1 MFIKR
6 NNTWFPVILPLSA
19 GEGDGVTDTGG
30 AGAGGNQVSA
40 GDTLDSLLSQYASSS
55 SGGDGT
61 QGQQQQ
67 SGGDGQQQQQQ
78 QQNGAQGQQSQ
89 QQDTQGQQGQQTQA
103 QLDEQRRNFAFGQ
116 MRQQI
121 NDLSGILGRIAQANG
136 IQYTST
142 QDLISKL
149 NDDALAKLSQKQ
161 NIPVELLREMDAL
174 RAGQQQWQQ
183 SQREQ
188 VAFAGFQTLMS
199 QYGLSQD
206 DLKAFAVE
214 LDGAGKNPFTQNI
227 NVVDE
232 YRLRHFDDIVA
243 KRVDTAVKEAL
254 AKSSAADTHSSTP
267 GTQQGAG
274 SGDGGQKITTL
285 EGLNN
290 LLKDFEAQLLI
301 KYKERKVKTYGNSI
315 KFNSRH

>member
-6 NNTWFPVILPLSA
+6 HDTSFPVILPLSA
-19 GEGDGVTDTGG
+19 TGEGDGVTDTGG
-30 AGAGGNQVSA
+30 TGASGTQTA
-40 GDTLDSLLSQYASSS
+40 GDTLDSLLNQYSQSST
-55 SGGDGT
+55 GGDGT
-61 QGQQQQ
+61 QGQQQQQQ

-78 QQNGAQGQQSQ
+78 GQSGDQGQQSQ
-89 QQDTQGQQGQQTQA
+89 QQGQQGQQTQA
-103 QLDEQRRNFAFGQ
+103 QLEEQRRNFAFGQ
-116 MRQQI
+116 LRQE
-121 NDLSGILGRIAQANG
+121 NNELANILGKIAQANG
-136 IQYTST
+136 IQYTNT
-142 QDLISKL
+142 RDLMGKL
-149 NDDALAKLSQKQ
+149 NDDAISKLAQKQ
-161 NIPVELLREMDAL
+161 NVPVELLREVDAL

-188 VAFAGFQTLMS
+188 VAYAGFQTLMS

-214 LDGAGKNPFTQNI
+214 LDGAGRNPFTQDI

-254 AKSSAADTHSSTP
+254 AKSSAADSHSSTP
-267 GTQQGAG
+267 GAQQGAG
-274 SGDGGQKITTL
+274 GGEGGQKITTQ

-290 LLKDFEAQLLI
+290 FLKGFEA
-301 KYKERKVKTYGNSI
+301 
-315 KFNSRH
+315 

>member
-1 MFIKR
+1 MFIKK
-6 NNTWFPVILPLSA
+6 NNTVFPVILPLSA

-30 AGAGGNQVSA
+30 TGAGNGQPSA
-40 GDTLDSLLSQYASSS
+40 GSTLDSLLDQFGASAQEA
-55 SGGDGT
+55 GAGDGA

-67 SGGDGQQQQQQ
+67 SGGEGQQQQQQ
-78 QQNGAQGQQSQ
+78 QQAGAQGQQSQ
-89 QQDTQGQQGQQTQA
+89 QQGQQGQQTQA

-116 MRQQI
+116 LRQE
-121 NDLSGILGRIAQANG
+121 NNELAAILGKIAQANG
-136 IQYTST
+136 IQYANTR
-142 QDLISKL
+142 DLMGKL
-149 NDDALAKLSQKQ
+149 NDDAISKLAQKQ
-161 NIPVELLREMDAL
+161 NVPVELLREMDAL

-214 LDGAGKNPFTQNI
+214 LDGAGRNPFTQDI

-243 KRVDTAVKEAL
+243 KRAEAAVKEAL
-254 AKSSAADTHSSTP
+254 AKSSAADSHSSTP

-290 LLKDFEAQLLI
+290 LLKDFEA
-301 KYKERKVKTYGNSI
+301 
-315 KFNSRH
+315 

>member
-6 NNTWFPVILPLSA
+6 HNTVFPVILPLSA

-30 AGAGGNQVSA
+30 TGAGGTQSA
-40 GDTLDSLLSQYASSS
+40 GDTLDSLLSQFGANAQ
-55 SGGDGT
+55 GAGTGDGT

-67 SGGDGQQQQQQ
+67 SGGDSQQQQQQ
-78 QQNGAQGQQSQ
+78 QQTGAQGQQSQ
-89 QQDTQGQQGQQTQA
+89 QQQQQQGQQGQQTQA
-103 QLDEQRRNFAFGQ
+103 QIDEQRRNYAFGQ
-116 MRQQI
+116 MRQQ
-121 NDLSGILGRIAQANG
+121 NNEMAGILGRIAQANG
-136 IQYTST
+136 IQYTNT

-149 NDDALAKLSQKQ
+149 NDDALAKLAQKQ
-161 NIPVELLREMDAL
+161 NVPVELLREMDAL

-188 VAFAGFQTLMS
+188 VAFAGFQTLMT

-214 LDGAGKNPFTQNI
+214 LDGAGKNPFVQNI

-232 YRLRHFDDIVA
+232 YRLRHFDDIMA
-243 KRVDTAVKEAL
+243 KRVNAAVKEAL
-254 AKSSAADTHSSTP
+254 AKSGAADTHSSTP
-267 GTQQGAG
+267 NSQQGAG

-290 LLKDFEAQLLI
+290 LLKGFEA
-301 KYKERKVKTYGNSI
+301 
-315 KFNSRH
+315 

>member
-6 NNTWFPVILPLSA
+6 NETVFPVILPLSA

-30 AGAGGNQVSA
+30 TGAGGGQTSA
-40 GDTLDSLLSQYASSS
+40 GDTLDSLLNQYTQSS

-61 QGQQQQ
+61 QGQQQQQ

-78 QQNGAQGQQSQ
+78 GQSGDQGQQSQ
-89 QQDTQGQQGQQTQA
+89 QQGQQGQQTQA

-116 MRQQI
+116 LRQE
-121 NDLSGILGRIAQANG
+121 NNELAAILGKIAQANG
-136 IQYTST
+136 IQYANTR
-142 QDLISKL
+142 DLMGKL
-149 NDDALAKLSQKQ
+149 NDDAISKLAQKQ
-161 NIPVELLREMDAL
+161 NVPVELLREMDAL

-243 KRVDTAVKEAL
+243 KRVDAAVKEAL
-254 AKSSAADTHSSTP
+254 AKSSAADDHSSTP
-267 GTQQGAG
+267 GAQQGAG
-274 SGDGGQKITTL
+274 SGDGGQKITTQ

-290 LLKDFEAQLLI
+290 FLKGFEA
-301 KYKERKVKTYGNSI
+301 
-315 KFNSRH
+315 

>member
-6 NNTWFPVILPLSA
+6 HDTSFPVILPLSA
-19 GEGDGVTDTGG
+19 TGEGDGVTDTGG
-30 AGAGGNQVSA
+30 TGAGGIKTA
-40 GDTLDSLLSQYASSS
+40 GDTLDSLLNQYAQSS
-55 SGGDGT
+55 SGGDGA

-78 QQNGAQGQQSQ
+78 QQGQPGDQGQQSQ
-89 QQDTQGQQGQQTQA
+89 QQGQQGQTQA

-116 MRQQI
+116 LRQE
-121 NDLSGILGRIAQANG
+121 NNELANILGKIAQANG
-136 IQYTST
+136 IQYTNT
-142 QDLISKL
+142 RDLMGKL
-149 NDDALAKLSQKQ
+149 NDDAISKLAQKQ
-161 NIPVELLREMDAL
+161 NVPVELLREVDAL

-188 VAFAGFQTLMS
+188 VAYAGFQTLMS

-214 LDGAGKNPFTQNI
+214 LDGAGRNPFTQDI

-254 AKSSAADTHSSTP
+254 AKSSAADSHSSTP
-267 GTQQGAG
+267 GAQQGAG
-274 SGDGGQKITTL
+274 GGEGGQKITTL

-290 LLKDFEAQLLI
+290 LLKDFEA
-301 KYKERKVKTYGNSI
+301 
-315 KFNSRH
+315 

>member
-1 MFIKR
+1 MFIKK
-6 NNTWFPVILPLSA
+6 NNTVFPVILPLSA

-30 AGAGGNQVSA
+30 TGAGDGQSSA
-40 GDTLDSLLSQYASSS
+40 GSTLDSLLDQFGANAQ
-55 SGGDGT
+55 GAGDGA

-67 SGGDGQQQQQQ
+67 SGGEGQQQQQS
-78 QQNGAQGQQSQ
+78 GAQGQQSQ
-89 QQDTQGQQGQQTQA
+89 QQGQQGQQTQA

-116 MRQQI
+116 LRQE
-121 NDLSGILGRIAQANG
+121 NNELAAILGKIAQANG
-136 IQYTST
+136 IQYANTR
-142 QDLISKL
+142 DLMGKL
-149 NDDALAKLSQKQ
+149 NDDAISKLAQKQ
-161 NIPVELLREMDAL
+161 NIPVELLREVDAL

-243 KRVDTAVKEAL
+243 KRVDVAVKEAL
-254 AKSSAADTHSSTP
+254 AKSSAADDHSSTP
-267 GTQQGAG
+267 GAQQGAG

-290 LLKDFEAQLLI
+290 LLKDFDA
-301 KYKERKVKTYGNSI
+301 
-315 KFNSRH
+315 

>member
-1 MFIKR
+1 MFIKK
-6 NNTWFPVILPLSA
+6 NNTVFPVILPLSA

-30 AGAGGNQVSA
+30 AGAGDGQSSA
-40 GDTLDSLLSQYASSS
+40 GSTLDSLLSQFGADAQ
-55 SGGDGT
+55 GVGTGDGT

-67 SGGDGQQQQQQ
+67 SSGDGQQQQQQ
-78 QQNGAQGQQSQ
+78 QQQTGAQSQQSQ
-89 QQDTQGQQGQQTQA
+89 QQGQQGQQTQA

-116 MRQQI
+116 LRQE
-121 NDLSGILGRIAQANG
+121 NSELAAILGKIAQANG
-136 IQYTST
+136 IQYANTR
-142 QDLISKL
+142 DLMGKL
-149 NDDALAKLSQKQ
+149 NDDAISKLAQKQ
-161 NIPVELLREMDAL
+161 NVPVELLREVDAL

-183 SQREQ
+183 TQREQ

-214 LDGAGKNPFTQNI
+214 LDGAGRNPFTQNI

-243 KRVDTAVKEAL
+243 KRVDAAVKEAL

-267 GTQQGAG
+267 GAQQGTG

-290 LLKDFEAQLLI
+290 LLKDFE
-301 KYKERKVKTYGNSI
+301 G
-315 KFNSRH
+315 

>member
-1 MFIKR
+1 MTPHRLRKGDGSYMFIKR
-6 NNTWFPVILPLSA
+6 NNALFPVILPLSA
-19 GEGDGVTDTGG
+19 TGEGDGVTDTGG
-30 AGAGGNQVSA
+30 MGAGGMQSA

-55 SGGDGT
+55 SGTGDS
-61 QGQQQQ
+61 QQQE
-67 SGGDGQQQQQQ
+67 GGDGQQQQQQ
-78 QQNGAQGQQSQ
+78 QAGEQGQQSQ
-89 QQDTQGQQGQQTQA
+89 QQGQQGQQTQA
-103 QLDEQRRNFAFGQ
+103 QVEEQRRNFAFGQ

-121 NDLSGILGRIAQANG
+121 NDLSGILGKIAQANG
-136 IQYTST
+136 IQYTNT

-149 NDDALAKLSQKQ
+149 NDDALAKLAQKQ
-161 NIPVELLREMDAL
+161 SVPVELLREMDAL
-174 RAGQQQWQQ
+174 RANQQQWQQ

-188 VAFAGFQTLMS
+188 VAYAGFQALMT

-214 LDGAGKNPFTQNI
+214 LDGAGKNPFTQDI

-243 KRVDTAVKEAL
+243 KRAEAAVKEAL
-254 AKSSAADTHSSTP
+254 AKSSAADNHSSTP
-267 GTQQGAG
+267 GAQQGAG

-290 LLKDFEAQLLI
+290 LLKDFEA
-301 KYKERKVKTYGNSI
+301 
-315 KFNSRH
+315 

>member
-6 NNTWFPVILPLSA
+6 HDTSFPVILPLSA
-19 GEGDGVTDTGG
+19 TGEGDGVTDTGG
-30 AGAGGNQVSA
+30 TGAGGIQTA
-40 GDTLDSLLSQYASSS
+40 GDTLDSLLNQYAQSS
-55 SGGDGT
+55 SGGDGA

-78 QQNGAQGQQSQ
+78 GQPGDQGQQSQ
-89 QQDTQGQQGQQTQA
+89 QQGQQGQTQA

-116 MRQQI
+116 LRQE
-121 NDLSGILGRIAQANG
+121 NNELANILGKIAQANG
-136 IQYTST
+136 IQYTNT
-142 QDLISKL
+142 RDLMGKL
-149 NDDALAKLSQKQ
+149 NDDAISKLAQKQ
-161 NIPVELLREMDAL
+161 NVPVELLREVDAL

-188 VAFAGFQTLMS
+188 VAYAGFQTLMS

-214 LDGAGKNPFTQNI
+214 LDGAGRNPFTQDI

-254 AKSSAADTHSSTP
+254 AKSSAADSHSSTP
-267 GTQQGAG
+267 GAQQGAG
-274 SGDGGQKITTL
+274 GGEGGQKITTL

-290 LLKDFEAQLLI
+290 LLKDFEA
-301 KYKERKVKTYGNSI
+301 
-315 KFNSRH
+315 

>member
-1 MFIKR
+1 MFIKK
-6 NNTWFPVILPLSA
+6 NNTVFPVILPLSA

-30 AGAGGNQVSA
+30 TGAGDGQSSA
-40 GDTLDSLLSQYASSS
+40 GDTLDSLLNQYAQANS
-55 SGGDGT
+55 GDGT
-61 QGQQQQ
+61 QGQQQQQ
-67 SGGDGQQQQQQ
+67 SGGDGQQQQGQS
-78 QQNGAQGQQSQ
+78 GEQGQQSQ
-89 QQDTQGQQGQQTQA
+89 QQGQQGQQTQA

-116 MRQQI
+116 LRQE
-121 NDLSGILGRIAQANG
+121 NNELAAILGKIAQANG
-136 IQYTST
+136 ITYANTR
-142 QDLISKL
+142 DLMGKL
-149 NDDALAKLSQKQ
+149 NDDAISKLAQKQ
-161 NIPVELLREMDAL
+161 NVPVELLREVDAL

-243 KRVDTAVKEAL
+243 KRVDPAVKEAL

-267 GTQQGAG
+267 STQQGAG

-290 LLKDFEAQLLI
+290 LLKGFEA
-301 KYKERKVKTYGNSI
+301 
-315 KFNSRH
+315 

>member
-1 MFIKR
+1 M
-6 NNTWFPVILPLSA
+6 FPVILPLSA

-30 AGAGGNQVSA
+30 TGAGGGQTSA

-55 SGGDGT
+55 SGAGDGT

-78 QQNGAQGQQSQ
+78 QQSGEQGQQSQ
-89 QQDTQGQQGQQTQA
+89 QQGQQGQQTQA

-116 MRQQI
+116 LRQE
-121 NDLSGILGRIAQANG
+121 NNELAAILGKIAQANG
-136 IQYTST
+136 IQYANTR
-142 QDLISKL
+142 DLMGKL
-149 NDDALAKLSQKQ
+149 NDDAISKLAQKQ
-161 NIPVELLREMDAL
+161 NVPVELLREMDAL

-243 KRVDTAVKEAL
+243 KRVDVAVKEAL
-254 AKSSAADTHSSTP
+254 AKSSAADDHSSTP
-267 GTQQGAG
+267 GAQQGAG
-274 SGDGGQKITTL
+274 SGDGGQKITTQ

-290 LLKDFEAQLLI
+290 FLKGFEA
-301 KYKERKVKTYGNSI
+301 
-315 KFNSRH
+315 

>member
-1 MFIKR
+1 MFIKK
-6 NNTWFPVILPLSA
+6 NNTVFPVILPLSA

-30 AGAGGNQVSA
+30 TGAGDGQSSA
-40 GDTLDSLLSQYASSS
+40 GDTLDSLLNQYAQANS
-55 SGGDGT
+55 GDGT
-61 QGQQQQ
+61 QGQQQQQ
-67 SGGDGQQQQQQ
+67 SGGDGQQQQGQS
-78 QQNGAQGQQSQ
+78 GEQGQQSQ
-89 QQDTQGQQGQQTQA
+89 QQGQQGQQTQA

-116 MRQQI
+116 LRQE
-121 NDLSGILGRIAQANG
+121 NNELAAILGKIAQANG
-136 IQYTST
+136 ITYANTR
-142 QDLISKL
+142 DLMGKL
-149 NDDALAKLSQKQ
+149 NDDAISKLAQKQ
-161 NIPVELLREMDAL
+161 NVPVELLREVDAL

-267 GTQQGAG
+267 STQQGAG

-290 LLKDFEAQLLI
+290 LLKGFEA
-301 KYKERKVKTYGNSI
+301 
-315 KFNSRH
+315 

>member
-1 MFIKR
+1 MFIRR
-6 NNTWFPVILPLSA
+6 NNALFPVILPLSA
-19 GEGDGVTDTGG
+19 TGEGDGVTDTGG
-30 AGAGGNQVSA
+30 AGAGGTQSA
-40 GDTLDSLLSQYASSS
+40 GETLDSLLNQYGQGTE
-55 SGGDGT
+55 GGSDT

-78 QQNGAQGQQSQ
+78 TDGQGQQSQ
-89 QQDTQGQQGQQTQA
+89 QQGQQGQQTQA

-116 MRQQI
+116 LRQE
-121 NDLSGILGRIAQANG
+121 NNELAGILGKIAQANG
-136 IQYTST
+136 IQYTNT
-142 QDLISKL
+142 RDLMGKL
-149 NDDALAKLSQKQ
+149 NDDAISKLAQKQ
-161 NIPVELLREMDAL
+161 NVPVELLKEMDAL

-188 VAFAGFQTLMS
+188 VAYAGFQTLMT
-199 QYGLSQD
+199 QYGLTQE

-214 LDGAGKNPFTQNI
+214 LDGAGKNPFVQNI

-254 AKSSAADTHSSTP
+254 AKSSAADDHSSTP
-267 GTQQGAG
+267 GSQQGAG

-290 LLKDFEAQLLI
+290 LLKGFE
-301 KYKERKVKTYGNSI
+301 G
-315 KFNSRH
+315 

>member
-6 NNTWFPVILPLSA
+6 HDTSFPVILPLSA
-19 GEGDGVTDTGG
+19 TGEGDGVTDTGG
-30 AGAGGNQVSA
+30 TGAGGAQTA
-40 GDTLDSLLSQYASSS
+40 GDTLDSLLNQYAQSS
-55 SGGDGT
+55 SGGDGA

-78 QQNGAQGQQSQ
+78 GQPGDQGQQSQ
-89 QQDTQGQQGQQTQA
+89 QQGQQGQTQA

-116 MRQQI
+116 LRQE
-121 NDLSGILGRIAQANG
+121 NNELASILGKIAQANG
-136 IQYTST
+136 IQYTNT
-142 QDLISKL
+142 RDLMGKL
-149 NDDALAKLSQKQ
+149 NDDAISKLAQKQ
-161 NIPVELLREMDAL
+161 NVPVELLREVDAL

-188 VAFAGFQTLMS
+188 VAYAGFQTLMS

-214 LDGAGKNPFTQNI
+214 LDGAGRNPFTQDI

-254 AKSSAADTHSSTP
+254 AKSSAADSHSSTP
-267 GTQQGAG
+267 GAQQGAG
-274 SGDGGQKITTL
+274 GGEGGQKITTL

-290 LLKDFEAQLLI
+290 LLKDFEA
-301 KYKERKVKTYGNSI
+301 
-315 KFNSRH
+315 

>member
-1 MFIKR
+1 MFIR
-6 NNTWFPVILPLSA
+6 RHDTSFPVILPLSA
-19 GEGDGVTDTGG
+19 TGEGDGVTDTGG
-30 AGAGGNQVSA
+30 TGAGGTQTA
-40 GDTLDSLLSQYASSS
+40 GDTLDSLLNQYTQSS
-55 SGGDGT
+55 SGGDGA

-78 QQNGAQGQQSQ
+78 GQPGDQGQQSQ
-89 QQDTQGQQGQQTQA
+89 QQGQQGQTQA

-116 MRQQI
+116 LRQE
-121 NDLSGILGRIAQANG
+121 NNELASILGKIAQANG
-136 IQYTST
+136 IQYTNT
-142 QDLISKL
+142 RDLMGKL
-149 NDDALAKLSQKQ
+149 NDDAISKLAQKQ
-161 NIPVELLREMDAL
+161 NVPVELLREVDAL

-188 VAFAGFQTLMS
+188 VAYAGFQTLMS

-214 LDGAGKNPFTQNI
+214 LDGAGRNPFTQDI

-254 AKSSAADTHSSTP
+254 AKSSAADSHSSTP
-267 GTQQGAG
+267 GAQQGAG
-274 SGDGGQKITTL
+274 GGEGGQKITTL

-290 LLKDFEAQLLI
+290 LLKDFEA
-301 KYKERKVKTYGNSI
+301 
-315 KFNSRH
+315 

>member
-1 MFIKR
+1 MFIKK
-6 NNTWFPVILPLSA
+6 NNTVFPVILPLSA
-19 GEGDGVTDTGG
+19 GEGDGVTDAGVTG
-30 AGAGGNQVSA
+30 AGDGQSSA
-40 GDTLDSLLSQYASSS
+40 GSTLDSLLDQFGANAQ
-55 SGGDGT
+55 GAGDGA

-67 SGGDGQQQQQQ
+67 SGGEGQQQQQS
-78 QQNGAQGQQSQ
+78 GAQGQQSQ
-89 QQDTQGQQGQQTQA
+89 QQGQQGQQTQA

-116 MRQQI
+116 LRQE
-121 NDLSGILGRIAQANG
+121 NNELAAILGKIAQANG
-136 IQYTST
+136 IQYANTR
-142 QDLISKL
+142 DLMGKL
-149 NDDALAKLSQKQ
+149 NDDAISKLAQKQ
-161 NIPVELLREMDAL
+161 NIPVELLREVDAL

-243 KRVDTAVKEAL
+243 KRVDVAVKEAL
-254 AKSSAADTHSSTP
+254 AKSSAADDHSSTP
-267 GTQQGAG
+267 GAQQGAG

-290 LLKDFEAQLLI
+290 LLKDFDA
-301 KYKERKVKTYGNSI
+301 
-315 KFNSRH
+315 

>member
-1 MFIKR
+1 MFIKK
-6 NNTWFPVILPLSA
+6 NNTVFPVILPLSA

-30 AGAGGNQVSA
+30 TGAGDGQSSA
-40 GDTLDSLLSQYASSS
+40 GSTLDSLLDQFGASAQ
-55 SGGDGT
+55 GAGTGDGT

-67 SGGDGQQQQQQ
+67 SGDEGQQQQQQ
-78 QQNGAQGQQSQ
+78 QSGAQGQQSQ
-89 QQDTQGQQGQQTQA
+89 QQGQQGQQTQA
-103 QLDEQRRNFAFGQ
+103 QLEEQRRNFAFGQ
-116 MRQQI
+116 LRQE
-121 NDLSGILGRIAQANG
+121 NNELAGILGKIAQANG
-136 IQYTST
+136 IQYTNIR
-142 QDLISKL
+142 DLMGKL
-149 NDDALAKLSQKQ
+149 NDDAISRLAQKQ
-161 NIPVELLREMDAL
+161 NVPVELLREVDAL

-214 LDGAGKNPFTQNI
+214 LDGAGKNPFTQDI

-243 KRVDTAVKEAL
+243 KRAEAAVKEAL
-254 AKSSAADTHSSTP
+254 AKSSAADSHSSTP
-267 GTQQGAG
+267 GAQQGAG

-290 LLKDFEAQLLI
+290 LLKDFEA
-301 KYKERKVKTYGNSI
+301 
-315 KFNSRH
+315 

>member
-1 MFIKR
+1 MFIR
-6 NNTWFPVILPLSA
+6 RHDTSFPVILPLSA
-19 GEGDGVTDTGG
+19 TGEGDGVTDTGG
-30 AGAGGNQVSA
+30 TGASGTQTA
-40 GDTLDSLLSQYASSS
+40 GDTLDSLLNQYAQSST
-55 SGGDGT
+55 GGDGT
-61 QGQQQQ
+61 QGQQQQQQ

-78 QQNGAQGQQSQ
+78 GQPGDQGQQSQ
-89 QQDTQGQQGQQTQA
+89 QQGQQGQTQA

-116 MRQQI
+116 LRQE
-121 NDLSGILGRIAQANG
+121 NNELANILGKIAQANG
-136 IQYTST
+136 IQYTNT
-142 QDLISKL
+142 RDLMGKL
-149 NDDALAKLSQKQ
+149 NDDAISKLAQKQ
-161 NIPVELLREMDAL
+161 NVPVELLREVDAL

-188 VAFAGFQTLMS
+188 VAFTGFQTLMS

-214 LDGAGKNPFTQNI
+214 LDGAGRNPFTQDI

-254 AKSSAADTHSSTP
+254 AKSSAADSHSSTP
-267 GTQQGAG
+267 GAQQGAG
-274 SGDGGQKITTL
+274 GGEGGQKITTL

-290 LLKDFEAQLLI
+290 LLKDFEA
-301 KYKERKVKTYGNSI
+301 
-315 KFNSRH
+315 

>member
-1 MFIKR
+1 MFIR
-6 NNTWFPVILPLSA
+6 RHDTSFPVILPLSA
-19 GEGDGVTDTGG
+19 TGEGDGVTDTGG
-30 AGAGGNQVSA
+30 TGAGGIQTA
-40 GDTLDSLLSQYASSS
+40 GDTLDSLLNQYAQSST
-55 SGGDGT
+55 GGDVT
-61 QGQQQQ
+61 QGQQQQQQ

-78 QQNGAQGQQSQ
+78 GQPGDQGQQSQ
-89 QQDTQGQQGQQTQA
+89 QQGQQGQTQA

-116 MRQQI
+116 LRQE
-121 NDLSGILGRIAQANG
+121 NNELASILGKIAQANG
-136 IQYTST
+136 IQYTNT
-142 QDLISKL
+142 RDLMGKL
-149 NDDALAKLSQKQ
+149 NDDAISKLAQKQ
-161 NIPVELLREMDAL
+161 NVPVELLREVDAL

-188 VAFAGFQTLMS
+188 VAFTGFQTLMS

-214 LDGAGKNPFTQNI
+214 LDGAGRNPFTQDI

-254 AKSSAADTHSSTP
+254 AKSSAADSHSSTP
-267 GTQQGAG
+267 GAQQGAG
-274 SGDGGQKITTL
+274 GGEGGQKITTL

-290 LLKDFEAQLLI
+290 LLKDFEA
-301 KYKERKVKTYGNSI
+301 
-315 KFNSRH
+315 

>member
-1 MFIKR
+1 MFIR
-6 NNTWFPVILPLSA
+6 RHDTSFPVILPLSA
-19 GEGDGVTDTGG
+19 TGEGDGVTDTGG
-30 AGAGGNQVSA
+30 TGASGTQTA
-40 GDTLDSLLSQYASSS
+40 GDTLDSLLNQYAQSST
-55 SGGDGT
+55 GGDGT
-61 QGQQQQ
+61 QGQQQQQQ

-78 QQNGAQGQQSQ
+78 GQHGDQGQQSQ
-89 QQDTQGQQGQQTQA
+89 QQGQQGQQTQA

-116 MRQQI
+116 LRQE
-121 NDLSGILGRIAQANG
+121 NNELASILGKIAQANG
-136 IQYTST
+136 IQYTNT
-142 QDLISKL
+142 RDLMGKL
-149 NDDALAKLSQKQ
+149 NDDAISKLAQKQ
-161 NIPVELLREMDAL
+161 NVPVELLREVDAL

-188 VAFAGFQTLMS
+188 VAFTGFQTLMS

-214 LDGAGKNPFTQNI
+214 LDGAGRNPFTQDI

-254 AKSSAADTHSSTP
+254 AKSSAADSHSSTP
-267 GTQQGAG
+267 GAQQGAG
-274 SGDGGQKITTL
+274 GGEGGQKITTL

-290 LLKDFEAQLLI
+290 LLKDFEA
-301 KYKERKVKTYGNSI
+301 
-315 KFNSRH
+315 

>member
-1 MFIKR
+1 MFIKK
-6 NNTWFPVILPLSA
+6 NDTVFPVILPLSA

-30 AGAGGNQVSA
+30 TGAGDGQSSA
-40 GDTLDSLLSQYASSS
+40 GSTLDSLLDQFGASAQ
-55 SGGDGT
+55 GAGTGDGA

-67 SGGDGQQQQQQ
+67 SGGEGQQQQQQ
-78 QQNGAQGQQSQ
+78 QSGAQGQQSQ
-89 QQDTQGQQGQQTQA
+89 QQGQQGQQTQA

-116 MRQQI
+116 LRQE
-121 NDLSGILGRIAQANG
+121 NNELANILGKIAQANG
-136 IQYTST
+136 IQYTNT
-142 QDLISKL
+142 RDLMGKL
-149 NDDALAKLSQKQ
+149 NDDAISKLAQKQ
-161 NIPVELLREMDAL
+161 NVPVELLREVDAL

-214 LDGAGKNPFTQNI
+214 LDGAGKNPFTQDI

-243 KRVDTAVKEAL
+243 KRAEAAVKEAL

-267 GTQQGAG
+267 GAQQGAG
-274 SGDGGQKITTL
+274 GGEGGQKITTQ

-290 LLKDFEAQLLI
+290 FLKGFEA
-301 KYKERKVKTYGNSI
+301 
-315 KFNSRH
+315 